1 MTVTSHSNEN
11 NSLTIAVE
19 GKFDFQCHSDFR
31 NAYEKDKQSYE
42 RYIVDLTKATSID
55 SSALG
60 MLLLL
65 RDHAG
70 GDNKVEITYS
80 DNDIARILEI
90 SNFESLFIL
99 RETV

>member
-1 MTVTSHSNEN
+1 MTVTAHSNDD
-11 NSLTIAVE
+11 NSLTIEVE

-31 NAYEKDKQSYE
+31 DAYEKSMQPFQ